1 MVAMSGVLGRSSRRE
16 HAWDGASPSAS
27 DVLVVDIGRII
38 TLLWLAT
45 AIVLGLAILREFVIS
60 IIGTGT
66 ALKDLRHFSLDS
78 EHSLPA
84 WYESATMLASAGL
97 LTILAALARHDDPRN
112 RLPWMLL
119 AIIFLLMSID
129 ELVAFHEGSM
139 RPLREAFHLTGI
151 FYFLWV
157 IIAAPLLVALAIYFV
172 PFMLRLPRPT
182 AVRFFIAGAIF
193 VSGAF
198 GMEFIG
204 GYYVSFAGYD
214 YLPYRIAST
223 CEESLEIIGM
233 TLFLSS
239 LLRHLAEVAPVLQV
253 TMKQWVSPLVPAKA
267 GIKGP
272 QTQQPIIPLPDS
284 RFRGNER
291 GLF

>member
-1 MVAMSGVLGRSSRRE
+1 MVAISGVLGRTLGQE

-27 DVLVVDIGRII
+27 DVLVLEIGRII

-45 AIVLGLAILREFVIS
+45 AIVLGLAILREFVIG

-66 ALKDLRHFSLDS
+66 ALKDLRHFALDA

-84 WYESATMLASAGL
+84 WYESVTMLASAGL
-97 LTILAALARHDDPRN
+97 LAILAALARNDDPRN

-119 AIIFLLMSID
+119 AVIFLLMSID
-129 ELVAFHEGSM
+129 ELVAFHEVSM

-151 FYFLWV
+151 FYFSWV
-157 IIAAPLLVALAIYFV
+157 IIAAPLLVALAIFFI
-172 PFMLRLPRPT
+172 PFLLRLPRPT

-204 GYYVSFAGYD
+204 GYYVSFGGED
-214 YLPYRIAST
+214 YLPYRIASA
-223 CEESLEIIGM
+223 CEECLEITGM

-239 LLRHLAEVAPVLQV
+239 LLQHLGETTPVLQV
-253 TMKQWVSPLVPAKA
+253 AMKQ
-267 GIKGP
+267 
-272 QTQQPIIPLPDS
+272 
-284 RFRGNER
+284 
-291 GLF
+291 